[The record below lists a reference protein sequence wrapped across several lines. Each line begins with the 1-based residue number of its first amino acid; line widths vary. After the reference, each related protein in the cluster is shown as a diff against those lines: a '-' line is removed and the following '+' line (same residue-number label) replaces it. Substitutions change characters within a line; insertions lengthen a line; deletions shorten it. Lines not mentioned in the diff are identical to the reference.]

1 MKQLWCE
8 WDIGQNSLVFRDEQ
22 AAMRWIRNNPAL
34 LELAQE
40 DGVDF
45 ENYLQKL
52 YDEGLIGLLDLE
64 IIE

>member
-8 WDIGQNSLVFRDEQ
+8 WDIGQDSLIFRDEQ

-34 LELAQE
+34 LELALE

-45 ENYLQKL
+45 ETFLQRL
-52 YDEGLIGLLDLE
+52 YDEGLIGLFDPE